1 MSTINNQVNPY
12 PFEPTKPYSE
22 SAMRHYDNLPLL
34 AKKRI
39 DRDRNRSTSDAV
51 DALYLDAL
59 HQAFAKADDLY
70 QRRDEAFE
78 QGGYGV

>member
-22 SAMRHYDNLPLL
+22 SAVRHYDNLSPLT
-34 AKKRI
+34 KKRI
-39 DRDRNRSTSDAV
+39 DLDRNRLNSEAV
-51 DALYLDAL
+51 DALYLEAL

-70 QRRDEAFE
+70 QRRDEYIEGA
-78 QGGYGV
+78 Y